1 MLTVVRKM
9 DISQMNAELV
19 EILMRCFPNVEE
31 AEALKVHADEV
42 NKLAEGDQF
51 MLSLTGIE
59 HGDVKLKVM
68 LFMHTFQDS
77 SSSLRPQIDSIL
89 AASSAITSS
98 TRLKKVFEMIL
109 GLWFFRAFFPPKSG
123 FF

>member
-1 MLTVVRKM
+1 MIRKV
-9 DISQMNAELV
+9 DISKLNAELV
-19 EILMRCFPNVEE
+19 EILMHCYPNAEE
-31 AEALKVHADEV
+31 ADALKAHAEEVH
-42 NKLAEGDQF
+42 KLAEGDQF
-51 MLSLTGIE
+51 MLSMTAVE
-59 HGDVKLKVM
+59 HGDIKLKVM